1 MQLVCIRQRDDI
13 PGVEVP
19 DLESSRIVR
28 RRAIRV
34 ALQRGFDALGVR
46 PSCIVHKVVVLHWL
60 HACVAPGDLVPIA
73 KIGFA
78 LRLASCF
85 MVPGEGRHHD
95 FEIPQAEE
103 SIHKKEDS
111 PNDGLGEQVRD
122 PDSTRKV
129 QHDHPVEH
137 E

>member
-19 DLESSRIVR
+19 DLESSRIVL
-28 RRAIRV
+28 RAIRV

-73 KIGFA
+73 KIGLA

-103 SIHKKEDS
+103 SIHKEEDS
-111 PNDGLGEQVRD
+111 PNDDLGELVHG
-122 PDSTRKV
+122 S
-129 QHDHPVEH
+129 
-137 E
+137 

>member
-19 DLESSRIVR
+19 DLESSRIV

-60 HACVAPGDLVPIA
+60 HACVAPGALVPIA

-95 FEIPQAEE
+95 FDEFRNPEE
-103 SIHKKEDS
+103 STQGIQSVAPVLQLQHEQAGLHRRRHLS
-111 PNDGLGEQVRD
+111 PLLY
-122 PDSTRKV
+122 S
-129 QHDHPVEH
+129 
-137 E
+137 

>member
-19 DLESSRIVR
+19 DLESSRIN
-28 RRAIRV
+28 AIRV

-60 HACVAPGDLVPIA
+60 HACVAPGDLVTIA

-95 FEIPQAEE
+95 FEIPEAEE
-103 SIHKKEDS
+103 SIHKKEVS
-111 PNDGLGEQVRD
+111 PNDGLGELVHGPR
-122 PDSTRKV
+122 S
-129 QHDHPVEH
+129 
-137 E
+137 

>member
-19 DLESSRIVR
+19 DLESSRIVL
-28 RRAIRV
+28 RAIRV

-95 FEIPQAEE
+95 FEIPQSEE
-103 SIHKKEDS
+103 STQGIQSVAPVLQLQHEQAGVHRRRHLS
-111 PNDGLGEQVRD
+111 PLLY
-122 PDSTRKV
+122 S
-129 QHDHPVEH
+129 
-137 E
+137 

>member
-19 DLESSRIVR
+19 DLESSRI
-28 RRAIRV
+28 AIRV

-95 FEIPQAEE
+95 FDNSAILRNRP
-103 SIHKKEDS
+103 
-111 PNDGLGEQVRD
+111 
-122 PDSTRKV
+122 KV
-129 QHDHPVEH
+129 FSQLPRSYSYNTSKRVYTGVAI
-137 E
+137 